1 MLNLNL
7 DLRYKKWLI
16 LGGGTVASRRVKKIL
31 DEGGEVQLISPEVTK
46 IIAKL
51 GSQNKRIKIVIR
63 KFRKSDIKKQ
73 DFILACTNDA
83 EVNKRIVSIAK
94 QKKILVSNASDK
106 EDNDFSFTSNININ
120 KDVKVNLSTNGKNPS
135 LSKTLRV
142 FIERKL
148 KAEISSLSRIQNKK
162 IKGKS

>member
-106 EDNDFSFTSNININ
+106 EGNDFSFTSNININ
-120 KDVKVNLSTNGKNPS
+120 KDVQVNLSTNGKNPS